1 MMCSALTGHEK
12 QLDMAGN
19 MDDIV
24 FCINGSE
31 HCLKRDSD
39 LIRDSSLNDFIRRK
53 TPFKVRLRIRHHH
66 QCRIS
71 LSLRLFEY
79 EMCIS

>member
-1 MMCSALTGHEK
+1 MTCSALTGHQK

-31 HCLKRDSD
+31 YRLGRDSN

-53 TPFKVRLRIRHHH
+53 TPFKVRMRIRHHH
-66 QCRIS
+66 ESRAPLWRNSSKRQT
-71 LSLRLFEY
+71 
-79 EMCIS
+79 